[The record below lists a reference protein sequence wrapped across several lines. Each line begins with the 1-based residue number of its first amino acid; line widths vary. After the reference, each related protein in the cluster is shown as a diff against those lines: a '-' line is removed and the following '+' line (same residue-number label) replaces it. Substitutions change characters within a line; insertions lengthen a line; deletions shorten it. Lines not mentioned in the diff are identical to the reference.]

1 MGTEKMKPAE
11 QLNLTGARVLV
22 VEDEYYIADD
32 LRRTLNAAGAT
43 VVGPAPTLAAAQDLL
58 DAGQFDCAVIDLNL
72 QGESA
77 VPLADKLVEQRCS
90 FAIATGY
97 GSPAVPDR
105 LKSVPRIEKPFDPP
119 ALLRLVG
126 QLSCAKSGSPGA

>member
-1 MGTEKMKPAE
+1 MGDGKTEQSE
-11 QLNLTGARVLV
+11 QLDLTGARVLL

-32 LRRTLNAAGAT
+32 LRRTLRAVGAT
-43 VVGPAPTLAAAQDLL
+43 VVGPAPTLSIAMDLF
-58 DAGQFDCAVIDLNL
+58 DEGNFDCAVIDLNL

-77 VPLADKLVEQRCS
+77 LPLADRLIEQRRS

-97 GSPAVPDR
+97 GSTAVPDR
-105 LKSVPRIEKPFDPP
+105 LKDIPRIEKPFDPA

-126 QLSCAKSGSPGA
+126 QLSCARVDRPAA

>member
-1 MGTEKMKPAE
+1 MGDVKSEADQT
-11 QLNLTGARVLV
+11 LDLSGARILL

-32 LRRTLNAAGAT
+32 LRRTLRSVGAV
-43 VVGPAPTLAAAQDLL
+43 VVGPAPTLSIAMNLVDE
-58 DAGQFDCAVIDLNL
+58 GNFDCAVIDLNL

-77 VPLADKLVEQRCS
+77 VPLADRLVEQRRS

-97 GSPAVPDR
+97 GSTAVPER
-105 LKSVPRIEKPFDPP
+105 LKDVPRIEKPFDPP

-126 QLSCAKSGSPGA
+126 QLSCAKAG